1 MPVWLLGTSRFS
13 KEKGRMAKIM
23 LVMTHEEVN
32 ENIAYN
38 LICFTRYGG
47 AWDTG
52 RRRRA
57 WLADFTEEERRAAG
71 RLFKQA
77 RNWTVGR
84 GRSIYRA
91 DEPEDVPPVAE
102 ARRLLRVHLKGE
114 VRMEERKWILG
125 DNSTCDNLLDGITFD
140 DVILAVHCNCRVI
153 SRETVT
159 KQFFEILEQRLLDMN
174 ELLNRN
180 IDKIAEEAR
189 KGRE

>member
-1 MPVWLLGTSRFS
+1 
-13 KEKGRMAKIM
+13 MAKQM
-23 LVMTHEEVN
+23 MKLTVEEVRA
-32 ENIAYN
+32 NIPYD
-38 LICFTRYGG
+38 LICMVRYGCT
-47 AWDTG
+47 WSSG

-57 WLADFTEEERRAAG
+57 AVPHGSQLDG
-71 RLFKQA
+71 QP
-77 RNWTVGR
+77 
-84 GRSIYRA
+84 GRSRYRA

-114 VRMEERKWILG
+114 IRMEERKWILG
-125 DNSTCDNLLDGITFD
+125 DDLAACDNLLDGITFD

-189 KGRE
+189 KGREQHEKGR